1 MAQTTTKLQKE
12 LLQIIIEELK
22 RLKCMPNINTDV
34 NVIYRDIDLLIKG
47 LTHGSIEP
55 TLDSVKAD
63 NLGDILYQII
73 TLIRNIER

>member
-1 MAQTTTKLQKE
+1 MEQKTTKLQKE

-34 NVIYRDIDLLIKG
+34 NVIYRDVDLLIKG
-47 LTHGSIEP
+47 LTNGSIEP

-63 NLGDILYQII
+63 NLGDILYQIV
-73 TLIRNIER
+73 TLVRNIER